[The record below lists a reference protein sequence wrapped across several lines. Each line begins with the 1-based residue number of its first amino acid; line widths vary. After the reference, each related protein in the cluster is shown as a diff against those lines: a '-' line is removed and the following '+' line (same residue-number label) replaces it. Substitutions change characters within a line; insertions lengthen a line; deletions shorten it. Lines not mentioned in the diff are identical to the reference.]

1 MNRGFREDENELP
14 YLVWETR
21 DENHHSKSRN
31 YGSSNREKAKTDDE
45 KLDEILSGLYL
56 SVSHWT
62 LLKNKLTSFLNSKD
76 CTGLTAVEQGFGQYT
91 FVFTRENEYVRT
103 TDEFVFDSNYEGIR
117 RIFVDCYT
125 YHNHDNLV
133 NNPRF
138 QDLIKKT
145 GMEFI
150 KCVGGYVTDYS
161 MAADEFALKD
171 EIDVRVCFKMG
182 SKERIYR
189 LDLNKMELSKD
200 YSEINI

>member
-1 MNRGFREDENELP
+1 MDRRFREDENELP

-21 DENHHSKSRN
+21 EENNHSKSRN
-31 YGSSNREKAKTDDE
+31 HGFYSKEKAKTDDE
-45 KLDEILSGLYL
+45 KLDEILSSIYI
-56 SVSHWT
+56 SVSQWII
-62 LLKNKLTSFLNSKD
+62 LKNKLASFLNSKD
-76 CTGLTAVEQGFGQYT
+76 CTGLTAVEQGFGQYS

-125 YHNHDNLV
+125 NHNHDNLV
-133 NNPRF
+133 NDSHF

-161 MAADEFALKD
+161 MAADEFTLKD
-171 EIDVRVCFKMG
+171 EIDVRVCFKVG
-182 SKERIYR
+182 SKERMYS
-189 LDLNKMELSKD
+189 LDLNKMELSKE
-200 YSEINI
+200 YSEFNI